1 MKMEC
6 HSNRLHS
13 GIGQIYLCQSVS
25 DESIK
30 YKYLM
35 GQIPSDMD
43 RHQYIISLRLVFRLS
58 KAILCQGQTSIHSTS
73 DAALKWLIQRSSSTL
88 QHYFDAEISPSKE
101 KKEAKKR
108 NFGFSVEAIPCV
120 LDANMN
126 NR

>member
-6 HSNRLHS
+6 HSNRIQS

-25 DESIK
+25 DESII
-30 YKYLM
+30 YKYIM
-35 GQIPSDMD
+35 GHIPSDMD

-88 QHYFDAEISPSKE
+88 QHYFDAAIRCCKE
-101 KKEAKKR
+101 KKVAKKR
-108 NFGFSVEAIPCV
+108 NLAFQWRLFPAYWMPI
-120 LDANMN
+120 
-126 NR
+126 